1 MARTASAATGG
12 DEPPPEPHHQAGVQ
26 RPPKNDGDGGEEAGG
41 GNVGVPAAAADEDP
55 TAGAVGAA
63 GRGSRRRKA
72 GRRAAA
78 PDEEDLDTILAEIDQ
93 NMASAALDSMPEMN
107 LAQASASTAMDVA
120 ATVNDVGAEVKDDEM
135 EAESAAAKRRKRKKE
150 KEKERKTTSKVAE
163 ADAKKPPR
171 HVRVMLEV
179 LAKRKEAEEL
189 RKREEELRKR
199 KAEEERLQREE
210 DERMVEEM
218 KMQQKERDKG
228 KTMKKR
234 QDGKTLTGKQKEE
247 ARRLDAMRR
256 QFLGQSRIL
265 ARSDL
270 GNDGGANERKKRP
283 IYDSKR
289 KKVQSKADEAANGDG
304 GHMQE
309 LHKVNKEEEECA
321 IMEEQPHYRVEED
334 GEKIKL
340 EEIKGAESVERINFE
355 ERITKEEKNEAM
367 KSSNEEV
374 VSLVTGWKNR
384 IEEWDVDVDENDK
397 DTRKLT
403 PKRDPAKVDKA
414 EKYTDLRSPICC
426 ILGHVDTG
434 KTKLLDCIR
443 CTNVQGG
450 EAGGITQ
457 QIGATFFPIE
467 NIRERTKELKAGAA
481 LHVPGFLVIDTPGHQ
496 SFSNLRTRGSSLCDI
511 AILVVDIMR
520 GIQAQTIESL
530 NILKRHKAD
539 FIIVL
544 NKVDRLFGWKRCP
557 NAPIKKALKQQA
569 EGVKMEFDARLTD
582 CTVLE
587 VKVTEGHCTTID
599 VVLANGFLR
608 EGDQIV
614 TCGMQGP
621 IVTHIRALLTPHP
634 MKELR
639 IKCPYQHHK
648 EIKASQG
655 IKISAPGLE
664 HSVAGTSL
672 FVVQPGDDQEKSVNK
687 AMAEMVVLMN
697 RIDKNSDALIEF
709 LKSPAVNIPIYDFN
723 IGPVHRKDVMK
734 ASVMLEKKK
743 EYAAIFAFDVKVMPD
758 AREIA
763 NESGVK
769 IFVADVIYHL
779 FDQFTTYIE
788 GLREIEKDEKIVE
801 AVFPCVLKIIP
812 DYVFNLKDPIVLGV
826 DVLEGV
832 AKVGTPLCLPSN
844 GFARIGNIAS
854 IQNSSKQVDVAR
866 KGEKVAIK
874 NIVLGVF
881 DRSQEALQMS
891 KRNVSGDLTLKE
903 WELVRTLKHIFRIP

>member
-1 MARTASAATGG
+1 
-12 DEPPPEPHHQAGVQ
+12 
-26 RPPKNDGDGGEEAGG
+26 
-41 GNVGVPAAAADEDP
+41 
-55 TAGAVGAA
+55 
-63 GRGSRRRKA
+63 
-72 GRRAAA
+72 
-78 PDEEDLDTILAEIDQ
+78 
-93 NMASAALDSMPEMN
+93 
-107 LAQASASTAMDVA
+107 
-120 ATVNDVGAEVKDDEM
+120 
-135 EAESAAAKRRKRKKE
+135 
-150 KEKERKTTSKVAE
+150 
-163 ADAKKPPR
+163 
-171 HVRVMLEV
+171 
-179 LAKRKEAEEL
+179 
-189 RKREEELRKR
+189 
-199 KAEEERLQREE
+199 
-210 DERMVEEM
+210 MVEEM

-256 QFLGQSRIL
+256 QFLGQSGIL

-270 GNDGGANERKKRP
+270 GNDGDANERKKRP

-340 EEIKGAESVERINFE
+340 EEIKGAESVEVSKKDDEESQEYQWDDKIFSNDVNADVNLFERINFE

-520 GIQAQTIESL
+520 GIQAQKIESL

-544 NKVDRLFGWKRCP
+544 NKVKLCI
-557 NAPIKKALKQQA
+557 NI
-569 EGVKMEFDARLTD
+569 EEF
-582 CTVLE
+582 
-587 VKVTEGHCTTID
+587 
-599 VVLANGFLR
+599 
-608 EGDQIV
+608 
-614 TCGMQGP
+614 
-621 IVTHIRALLTPHP
+621 LL
-634 MKELR
+634 MSCL
-639 IKCPYQHHK
+639 
-648 EIKASQG
+648 S
-655 IKISAPGLE
+655 L
-664 HSVAGTSL
+664 L
-672 FVVQPGDDQEKSVNK
+672 FVLS
-687 AMAEMVVLMN
+687 
-697 RIDKNSDALIEF
+697 F
-709 LKSPAVNIPIYDFN
+709 LSFSYCPT
-723 IGPVHRKDVMK
+723 G
-734 ASVMLEKKK
+734 
-743 EYAAIFAFDVKVMPD
+743 
-758 AREIA
+758 
-763 NESGVK
+763 
-769 IFVADVIYHL
+769 
-779 FDQFTTYIE
+779 
-788 GLREIEKDEKIVE
+788 
-801 AVFPCVLKIIP
+801 
-812 DYVFNLKDPIVLGV
+812 
-826 DVLEGV
+826 
-832 AKVGTPLCLPSN
+832 
-844 GFARIGNIAS
+844 
-854 IQNSSKQVDVAR
+854 
-866 KGEKVAIK
+866 
-874 NIVLGVF
+874 
-881 DRSQEALQMS
+881 
-891 KRNVSGDLTLKE
+891 
-903 WELVRTLKHIFRIP
+903 

>member
-1 MARTASAATGG
+1 
-12 DEPPPEPHHQAGVQ
+12 
-26 RPPKNDGDGGEEAGG
+26 
-41 GNVGVPAAAADEDP
+41 
-55 TAGAVGAA
+55 
-63 GRGSRRRKA
+63 
-72 GRRAAA
+72 
-78 PDEEDLDTILAEIDQ
+78 
-93 NMASAALDSMPEMN
+93 
-107 LAQASASTAMDVA
+107 
-120 ATVNDVGAEVKDDEM
+120 
-135 EAESAAAKRRKRKKE
+135 
-150 KEKERKTTSKVAE
+150 
-163 ADAKKPPR
+163 
-171 HVRVMLEV
+171 
-179 LAKRKEAEEL
+179 
-189 RKREEELRKR
+189 
-199 KAEEERLQREE
+199 
-210 DERMVEEM
+210 MVEEM

-340 EEIKGAESVERINFE
+340 EEIKGAESVEVSKEDDEESQEYQWDDKIFSNDVNADVNLFERINFE

-544 NKVDRLFGWKRCP
+544 NKVKLCI
-557 NAPIKKALKQQA
+557 NI
-569 EGVKMEFDARLTD
+569 E
-582 CTVLE
+582 
-587 VKVTEGHCTTID
+587 
-599 VVLANGFLR
+599 
-608 EGDQIV
+608 
-614 TCGMQGP
+614 
-621 IVTHIRALLTPHP
+621 
-634 MKELR
+634 
-639 IKCPYQHHK
+639 
-648 EIKASQG
+648 
-655 IKISAPGLE
+655 
-664 HSVAGTSL
+664 
-672 FVVQPGDDQEKSVNK
+672 
-687 AMAEMVVLMN
+687 
-697 RIDKNSDALIEF
+697 EF
-709 LKSPAVNIPIYDFN
+709 LLMSCL
-723 IGPVHRKDVMK
+723 
-734 ASVMLEKKK
+734 SL
-743 EYAAIFAFDVKVMPD
+743 
-758 AREIA
+758 
-763 NESGVK
+763 
-769 IFVADVIYHL
+769 L
-779 FDQFTTYIE
+779 
-788 GLREIEKDEKIVE
+788 
-801 AVFPCVLKIIP
+801 
-812 DYVFNLKDPIVLGV
+812 IVLSFLSFSCCPTG
-826 DVLEGV
+826 
-832 AKVGTPLCLPSN
+832 
-844 GFARIGNIAS
+844 
-854 IQNSSKQVDVAR
+854 
-866 KGEKVAIK
+866 
-874 NIVLGVF
+874 
-881 DRSQEALQMS
+881 
-891 KRNVSGDLTLKE
+891 
-903 WELVRTLKHIFRIP
+903 

>member
-26 RPPKNDGDGGEEAGG
+26 RPPKNDGDGGEEAGD
-41 GNVGVPAAAADEDP
+41 GNAGVPAAAADEDP

-63 GRGSRRRKA
+63 GRGSRRRRKA

-78 PDEEDLDTILAEIDQ
+78 PDEEDLDTILAEINQ
-93 NMASAALDSMPEMN
+93 NLASAALDSMPEMN

-120 ATVNDVGAEVKDDEM
+120 AAVNDVGAEVKDDEM

-256 QFLGQSRIL
+256 QFLGQSGIL

-270 GNDGGANERKKRP
+270 GNDGDANERKKRP

-520 GIQAQTIESL
+520 GIQAQKIESL

-614 TCGMQGP
+614 TCGMQG
-621 IVTHIRALLTPHP
+621 
-634 MKELR
+634 
-639 IKCPYQHHK
+639 
-648 EIKASQG
+648 
-655 IKISAPGLE
+655 LE
-664 HSVAGTSL
+664 HSVVGTSL
-672 FVVQPGDDQEKSVNK
+672 FVVQLGDDQEKSVNK

-697 RIDKNSDALIEF
+697 RIDKNSDG
-709 LKSPAVNIPIYDFN
+709 VY
-723 IGPVHRKDVMK
+723 VKDVMK

-743 EYAAIFAFDVKVMPD
+743 EYASIFAFDVKVMPD

-763 NESGVK
+763 NESSVK

-812 DYVFNLKDPIVLGV
+812 DCVFNLKDPIVLGV

-903 WELVRTLKHIFRIP
+903 WELVRMLKHIFRIP